1 MEAYLAT
8 MSACQGTFIVNDRT
22 EKTVSFDLLVCLE
35 DTVISSLKL
44 DGVDVLSQYVQ
55 TPATALKAGT
65 LIRAFDGQKF
75 SGVTLTSGSI
85 TLVL

>member
-8 MSACQGTFIVNDRT
+8 MSACQGTFIVNDRI
-22 EKTVSFDLLVCLE
+22 EKTVSFDLLVCTE
-35 DTVISSLKL
+35 DTVILSLKL
-44 DGVDVLSQYVQ
+44 DGVDVKADYIMN
-55 TPATALKAGT
+55 PAAALKAGT

-75 SGVTLTSGSI
+75 SGVQLDSGSI

>member
-8 MSACQGTFIVNDRT
+8 MSACQGTFIVNDT
-22 EKTVSFDLLVCLE
+22 VEKTVSFDLLVCTE

-44 DGVDVLSQYVQ
+44 DGVDVKADYIAA
-55 TPATALKAGT
+55 PATALKAGT
-65 LIRAFDGQKF
+65 LIRAFDGDKF

>member
-8 MSACQGTFIVNDRT
+8 MSACQGTFIVNDTR
-22 EKTVSFDLLVCLE
+22 EKTVSFDLLVCTE
-35 DTVISSLKL
+35 DTVISSLKF
-44 DGVDVLSQYVQ
+44 DGVDVKSDYIAA
-55 TPATALKAGT
+55 PGTALKAGT

-75 SGVTLTSGSI
+75 SGVQLTSGSI

>member
-35 DTVISSLKL
+35 DTVISSLKF
-44 DGVDVLSQYVQ
+44 DGVDVKADYIM

-75 SGVTLTSGSI
+75 SGVQLDSGSV

>member
-44 DGVDVLSQYVQ
+44 GGVDVKSDYIM

-75 SGVTLTSGSI
+75 SGVQLDSGSV

>member
-1 MEAYLAT
+1 MAT
-8 MSACQGTFIVNDRT
+8 YRFEQFSTDLVDPTFNQVSADYIAA
-22 EKTVSFDLLVCLE
+22 
-35 DTVISSLKL
+35 
-44 DGVDVLSQYVQ
+44 
-55 TPATALKAGT
+55 PATALKAGT